1 MPADRFRSPPSTLS
15 EQEFVRIYGGVY
27 EHSPWFAVEAWRRE
41 PRETFDTVD
50 GLAAALR
57 RAVEA
62 ADDKAKLALISV
74 HPSLAGRVKM
84 SAESTSEQASAGLDN
99 CSREELAEFRQLNE
113 DYAAR
118 FNFPFIKA
126 VRGFTRQE
134 ILAEFRA
141 RLANEKQAEFR
152 TALDEI
158 HKIARLRLTDLT

>member
-15 EQEFVRIYGGVY
+15 EHEFVRIYGGVY
-27 EHSPWFAVEAWRRE
+27 EHSPWFAAEAWRTE
-41 PRETFDTVD
+41 PHDALDTLD

-57 RAVEA
+57 RAVES
-62 ADDKAKLALISV
+62 ADDKAKLALIGV

-99 CSREELAEFRQLNE
+99 CSREELAEFRRLNE

-118 FNFPFIKA
+118 FDFPFIKA

-134 ILAEFRA
+134 ILTEFRA
-141 RLANEKQAEFR
+141 RLNNDPKTEFR

-158 HKIARLRLTDLT
+158 HKIARLRLGDLT

>member
-15 EQEFVRIYGGVY
+15 EQEFVRIYGGAY

-41 PRETFDTVD
+41 PHAALDTLD

-84 SAESTSEQASAGLDN
+84 SAESTSEQASAGLDH
-99 CSREELAEFRQLNE
+99 CSREELAEFRRLNE

-118 FNFPFIKA
+118 FDFPFIKA

-141 RLANEKQAEFR
+141 RLGNDPKTEFR
-152 TALDEI
+152 AALDEI
-158 HKIARLRLTDLT
+158 HKIARLRLSDLT

>member
-1 MPADRFRSPPSTLS
+1 MPADRFRTQPSTLS
-15 EQEFVRIYGGVY
+15 EQDFVRIYGGVY
-27 EHSPWFAVEAWRRE
+27 ENSPWFAVEAWRRE
-41 PRETFDTVD
+41 PHDAFDTLD

-57 RAVEA
+57 RAVEN
-62 ADDKAKLALISV
+62 ADDKAKLALIGV

-99 CSREELAEFRQLNE
+99 CTRDELAEFRRLNE

-126 VRGFTRQE
+126 VRGFTRQQ

-141 RLANEKQAEFR
+141 RLNNDPKVEFR

-158 HKIARLRLTDLT
+158 HKIARLRLSDLT